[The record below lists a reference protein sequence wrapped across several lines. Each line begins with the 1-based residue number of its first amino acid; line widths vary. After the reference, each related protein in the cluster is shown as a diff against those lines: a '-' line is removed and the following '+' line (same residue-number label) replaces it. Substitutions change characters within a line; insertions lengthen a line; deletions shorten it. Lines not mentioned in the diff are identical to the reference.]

1 MTATAPSRS
10 AGGEFRAA
18 DAIRATRA
26 VFLVLGIVTAAW
38 APLVPDLK
46 LRLALDDAELGLM
59 LLCIGGGSLLAAP
72 VTGLVVARVGCR
84 AVMLGLGVVFCATL
98 PAMTVLPGVGLT
110 AVALVVFGAT
120 IAGIDVAMNIQAVAV
135 ERAAGRPMMSGFHG
149 LFSLGGLFGAS
160 VVSVFLAA
168 GVGSLGA
175 ALAMAGAGL
184 VVLLSQAGGML
195 ARAEGPGPVMALPH
209 GRLVLIGGL
218 CFIGFM
224 AEGAVHDWTAV
235 LLRFHRDAGPGT
247 AGLAYAAFASAMT
260 VGRLTGD
267 AVLKRVAPVH
277 VLAWGGALAAAGFLA
292 MTALPSV
299 AAALVGCALIGLGEA
314 NVVPALFSAAA
325 RSRRVDPSVAIAAV
339 ASPGYVGLL
348 AGPALIG
355 LAAQATTLPIAL
367 GGAGLLLLLITATAR
382 IAAREE
388 SA

>member
-1 MTATAPSRS
+1 M
-10 AGGEFRAA
+10 
-18 DAIRATRA
+18 
-26 VFLVLGIVTAAW
+26 FLVLGIVTAAW

-46 LRLALDDAELGLM
+46 LRLSLDDAQLGLM

-84 AVMLGLGVVFCATL
+84 AVMLGLGVLFCAAL
-98 PAMTVLPGVGLT
+98 PALTVMQGVPMTALT
-110 AVALVVFGAT
+110 LAVFGAT

-135 ERAAGRPMMSGFHG
+135 ERAAERPMMSGFHG

-160 VVSVFLAA
+160 LVSVMLA
-168 GVGSLGA
+168 LGA
-175 ALAMAGAGL
+175 SALPAALVLAGGGL
-184 VVLLSQAGGML
+184 VVLLSQAPWMMPRGMMPRGMTPRGMM
-195 ARAEGPGPVMALPH
+195 AGAEGPRAVMALPH

-260 VGRLTGD
+260 LGRLSGD
-267 AVLKRVAPVH
+267 AVLKRVAPVW
-277 VLAWGGALAAAGFLA
+277 VLSVGAALAAAGFLL
-292 MTALPSV
+292 MTAVPSV

-325 RSRRVDPSVAIAAV
+325 RDGRVDPSVAIAAV

-382 IAAREE
+382 VAAREE
-388 SA
+388 PA

>member
-1 MTATAPSRS
+1 MSRASSLPDAGAP
-10 AGGEFRAA
+10 G
-18 DAIRATRA
+18 AIRSTRA
-26 VFLVLGIVTAAW
+26 VFLVLGVVTAAW

-84 AVMLGLGVVFCATL
+84 AVMLGLGVLFCAAL
-98 PAMTVLPGVGLT
+98 PAMTAMPGVVPT
-110 AVALVVFGAT
+110 ALALAVFGAT

-149 LFSLGGLFGAS
+149 LFSLGGLCGAS
-160 VVSVFLAA
+160 LASVMLALGVASLAVALVVA
-168 GVGSLGA
+168 GVG
-175 ALAMAGAGL
+175 L
-184 VVLLSQAGGML
+184 VALLSQAAGML
-195 ARAEGPGPVMALPH
+195 ARAEGPGAVLAVPH
-209 GRLVLIGGL
+209 GRLALIGAL
-218 CFIGFM
+218 CFLGFM

-260 VGRLTGD
+260 IGRLTGD
-267 AVLKRVAPVH
+267 AVLKRVAPVW
-277 VLAWGGALAAAGFLA
+277 VLAVGASVAAAGFLA
-292 MTALPSV
+292 MAALPSV

-325 RSRRVDPSVAIAAV
+325 RGGRVDPSVAIAAV

-355 LAAQATTLPIAL
+355 LAAQATSLPFAL

-382 IAAREE
+382 NATREDT
-388 SA
+388 A